1 MNYDI
6 NKATGVTTEGFE
18 ILCILDYFVYAITF
32 RNRKYRLYS
41 AIVHLMYILFCRKK
55 YSALSDWLLNEQV
68 YIFHEPYNAPT
79 YFDNHKKG
87 IQ

>member
-55 YSALSDWLLNEQV
+55 IL
-68 YIFHEPYNAPT
+68 
-79 YFDNHKKG
+79 G
-87 IQ
+87 IERLTVKRTSVHIS